1 MSAPVEAPSWA
12 ERLRS
17 WRPLLLSLALLVTV
31 AVVTSLL
38 SSPQTSTIPYAL
50 DNPKDNG
57 AMALGELLH
66 DEGVGAATPTS
77 MAEVLEQAGPGTT
90 IALFNASQ
98 LSEGERRALASLGA
112 DLTVIGT
119 LYQDLSG
126 LLDDEDELPTP
137 VGFSAPTG
145 TALEAKCTDADA
157 AAAGSIDGT
166 RGTLILPEGTG
177 AVGCFPLPEG
187 ASDYAYAVIERPDG
201 TTLRLIADATLLTN
215 GRIATAGH
223 AALAIRALGH
233 HEQVLWVDGAQMTPR
248 ATVWNNVAMPPWLA
262 PLLFQA
268 VIIVVVLAIVRGRR
282 MGRLVQEDLP
292 VLVRA
297 TETTRGRGRLY
308 RRAGDRQRAAT
319 ALRAGTAMRLGLR
332 LGLAPSAEG
341 ALLVDALTRATSRS
355 APAVQE
361 LLYGP
366 VPSDDRSLA
375 DLAVQ
380 LDHLESEVTSR

>member
-12 ERLRS
+12 RRLRS
-17 WRPLLLSLALLVTV
+17 WRPLLLSLALLAAV
-31 AVVTSLL
+31 AVATSLL
-38 SSPQTSTIPYAL
+38 TSPQTSTTPYAL
-50 DNPKDNG
+50 DNPKGDG
-57 AMALGELLH
+57 AMALGALLR
-66 DEGVGAATPTS
+66 DEGVGTASPTS
-77 MAEVLEQAGPGTT
+77 MAEVVSQAGPGTT
-90 IALFNASQ
+90 IALLNASH
-98 LSEGERRALASLGA
+98 LSKEERRTLASLGA
-112 DLTVIGT
+112 DITVVGT

-126 LLDDEDELPTP
+126 LLDDEGELPVP
-137 VGFSAPTG
+137 AGISAPKG
-145 TALEAKCTDADA
+145 TVLQARCADADA

-166 RGTLILPEGTG
+166 RGTLVLPTGTE
-177 AVGCFPLPEG
+177 AIGCFPVSEG
-187 ASDYAYAVIERPDG
+187 GSDYAYAVIERPG
-201 TTLRLIADATLLTN
+201 GATLRLISDTTLLTN

-233 HEQVLWVDGAQMTPR
+233 HEQLLWVDGSRLTTHT
-248 ATVWNNVAMPPWLA
+248 TVWNSVALPPWLA

-268 VIIVVVLAIVRGRR
+268 IIIVAVLAVVRGRR
-282 MGRLVQEDLP
+282 MGRLAQEDLP

-319 ALRAGTAMRLGLR
+319 ALRAGTALRLGRRLGLS
-332 LGLAPSAEG
+332 PSADG
-341 ALLVDALTRATSRS
+341 ALLTDALARATSQS